1 MRRLLLAVG
10 TLLLVLGALPAGAAT
25 ETSNVAC
32 PETDGRERL
41 TLAGIDTTIE
51 SPAPYPALVSPVD
64 TATAGAPVQPFRKAT
79 MEYQA
84 DFSPASEA
92 DLTIGI
98 TWEQFANDYDIF
110 VYDGDG
116 AEIGRSAAENPSA
129 QVAAESVV
137 IPGIEHCDRL
147 SVVVTNFSGAPV
159 QPLRYT
165 VKTESRGTLACGE
178 GDTAPGCAG
187 KPAGAAPDSVGDPR
201 SILYLSG
208 DPGQTAMAHGFNDGV
223 PTRSALTTTRPT
235 SGKPNSFTR
244 ALLGNPTQNRNLLMA
259 HFSKTYS
266 TPVTKTGPASALVYV
281 SSPTLAQTDGGIL
294 LVQLWADG
302 TLLKEVKVPG
312 KTVGAAPTAIKAN
325 FGVISLQEASRVT
338 LQVGT
343 INPVG
348 TGAGERPLEPAD
360 TAFTI
365 WYDSVQFP
373 ARVTLP

>member
-1 MRRLLLAVG
+1 MQRLLLAAA

-25 ETSNVAC
+25 ATSNVAC

-51 SPAPYPALVSPVD
+51 SPAPYPALASPVD
-64 TATAGAPVQPFRKAT
+64 TGTPAAPVQPFRKAI

-84 DFSPASEA
+84 DFSPAAEA

-110 VYDGDG
+110 VYNGDG
-116 AEIGRSAAENPSA
+116 EEVGRSATENPTA
-129 QVAAESVV
+129 QVAAESILVPE
-137 IPGIEHCDRL
+137 IRHCDRL
-147 SVVVTNFSGAPV
+147 TVVLTNFAGAPV
-159 QPLRYT
+159 QPLHYT
-165 VKTESRGTLACGE
+165 VKTESRGTLACAD

-244 ALLGNPTQNRNLLMA
+244 TLLGNATFDRNLMMA
-259 HFSKTYS
+259 HFSKTFPA
-266 TPVTKTGPASALVYV
+266 PVNKTGPASALVYV
-281 SSPTLAQTDGGIL
+281 SSPTMAQAGGTL
-294 LVQLWADG
+294 LVQLWTDG
-302 TLLKEVKVPG
+302 GMIKEVKVPG
-312 KTVGAAPTAIKAN
+312 SAIGPGPTEIKAD
-325 FGVISLQEASRVT
+325 FGVVTLEEASRVT
-338 LQVGT
+338 LQIGT
-343 INPVG
+343 LNPVISG
-348 TGAGERPLEPAD
+348 GAPGDA
-360 TAFTI
+360 TFTT